1 MGRRYAV
8 RDVPHKPSGN
18 DVYHRVYHWA
28 VTITQLKAFLAALD
42 FGSFTAAA
50 AQLDTTQASVS
61 ELVAR
66 LERELDVRLFARG
79 ARRLTATEAAIALRE
94 HAERAVSAIDNGVE
108 TIRAIHSLEGGTC
121 TFGVLRNA
129 AYYDLSDLVQRFHLR
144 HPNVQIRLVGLNSAL
159 VAQSIAAG
167 EIEAGLLVLPVE
179 EAGLRITPL
188 FRDEVLYASTRR
200 SPRDGPVGI
209 DEVAA
214 AKLVLYDAYAGWT
227 DPTRRQLLERARLE
241 GLGIDAAIEVEHVET
256 ALSLV
261 ASGAADTIVSRAIAE
276 SPAFPPGVEVVPFA
290 EPLYDT
296 IALVQREGAYL
307 SPATRRL
314 ADLAE
319 EMLRARLGAPAGRS
333 RAASRSGMV
342 PDQLR
347 P

>member
-1 MGRRYAV
+1 M
-8 RDVPHKPSGN
+8 
-18 DVYHRVYHWA
+18 
-28 VTITQLKAFLAALD
+28 TITQLKAFLAALE
-42 FGSFTAAA
+42 FGTFTGAGVE
-50 AQLDTTQASVS
+50 LDTTQASVS

-66 LERELDVRLFARG
+66 LERELNVRLFIRG
-79 ARRLTATEAAIALRE
+79 ARRLTPTDAAVALRE

-108 TIRAIHSLEGGTC
+108 TIRAIHALEGGTC

-129 AYYDLSDLVQRFHLR
+129 AYYDLSDLVQRFHRR
-144 HPNVQIRLVGLNSAL
+144 HPHVKIRLVGLNSAL

-179 EAGLRITPL
+179 ETGLRITPL

-200 SPRDGPVGI
+200 PSHRGQIGI
-209 DEVAA
+209 GEVAA

-241 GLGIDAAIEVEHVET
+241 GLTIDPAIEVEHVET

-261 ASGAADTIVSRAIAE
+261 ATGAADTIVSRTIAE
-276 SPAFPPGVEVVPFA
+276 SASFPPGVDVVPFA
-290 EPLYDT
+290 DPLYDT

-314 ADLAE
+314 ADLAQE
-319 EMLRARLGAPAGRS
+319 TLLAKLGEHAGRS
-333 RAASRSGMV
+333 LAH
-342 PDQLR
+342 
-347 P
+347 